1 MEEFLVSPYFR
12 FGIFPVG
19 SAILGIAIKYVTR
32 NDQYSSFAK
41 EDLAIGLELMRTACL
56 MFVVLTT
63 DKALEL
69 IKTNK
74 EMARVLA
81 ATPIDPFTAANLQSE
96 AQRLSSQL

>member
-74 EMARVLA
+74 EMARDGYDALMRGKEKVVSG
-81 ATPIDPFTAANLQSE
+81 FMNK
-96 AQRLSSQL
+96 AQ